1 MMMRI
6 VWRLQWQQYWL
17 QWLQWWRW
25 QQWLKVT
32 AQWWRWRLWEDTRCC
47 SGARWW
53 EKTAGETLWF
63 CNTDQHHHHYH
74 DFDDSY
80 MMIETTQY
88 NNHIMVRKMIRYIS
102 VVLIIIRYC
111 NIAGHHHLGDC
122 DDTATLMIIIME
134 MLRTRGILYCFC
146 CRNFDPCSCESTK
159 QSLTLIMVT
168 KMRGWC
174 FSSHSVCWCLCD
186 VTSSLGRVPPTGTSE
201 TLYSTHAIKSSCTI
215 WCNTLTL

>member
-1 MMMRI
+1 MMTMTI
-6 VWRLQWQQYWL
+6 VGRLQ
-17 QWLQWWRW
+17 W

-47 SGARWW
+47 SGGARWW

-88 NNHIMVRKMIRYIS
+88 NYHIMVTEMIRYIS

-111 NIAGHHHLGDC
+111 DIAGHHHLGDC

-159 QSLTLIMVT
+159 QNLTQIIMMRMMFQQSFSLLVPVW
-168 KMRGWC
+168 RYQQSWE
-174 FSSHSVCWCLCD
+174 SPSNRNVRD
-186 VTSSLGRVPPTGTSE
+186 SL
-201 TLYSTHAIKSSCTI
+201 LYSRH
-215 WCNTLTL
+215 